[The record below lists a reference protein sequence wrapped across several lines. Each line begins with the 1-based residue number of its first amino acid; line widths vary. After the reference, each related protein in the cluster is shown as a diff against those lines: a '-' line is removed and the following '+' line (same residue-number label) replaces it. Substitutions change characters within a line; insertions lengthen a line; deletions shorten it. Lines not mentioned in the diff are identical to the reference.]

1 MVDQFNRQV
10 NYLRLSLTQRCNLNC
25 SYCGSGHCLLN
36 EDELSPEEIF
46 LLVKAFAACGITKV
60 RLTGGE
66 PLLRSDLPEIVSGVS
81 KIEGIKDISAT
92 TNGILLT
99 KELAEK
105 LKKAGLHRINISL
118 DSLQPERYKKIT
130 GGGNLTDVLN
140 GIDAALVTSLKPLHL
155 NVVLTRGVN
164 DDEADDFIRFA
175 SNKPLTVRFIELM
188 PFSPN
193 DDGKGIV
200 PNSEILARHPYL
212 VPLESASRSQPSVD
226 YSAKGWKGK
235 VGFISPIT
243 NKFCG
248 ECNRVRLLSN
258 GSLKPCLGSDEETAL
273 RPFLDNVEKLIEVIN
288 NAIRL
293 KPKGH
298 HFERGCSSGRSMQS
312 IGG

>member
-1 MVDQFNRQV
+1 MVDQFDRQV

-25 SYCGSGHCLLN
+25 SYCGSGRCLSQK
-36 EDELSPEEIF
+36 DELTPSEIE
-46 LLVKAFAACGITKV
+46 LLVKAFAKCGITKL

-66 PLLRSDLPEIVSGVS
+66 PLLRSDLPDIVKRVS
-81 KIEGIKDISAT
+81 NIEGIKDISAT

-105 LKKAGLHRINISL
+105 LKEAGLHRINISL

-130 GGGNLTDVLN
+130 GGGNLADVLN
-140 GIDAALVTSLKPLHL
+140 GIDAAIVSSLTPLHL
-155 NVVLTRGVN
+155 NVVLARGIN

-175 SNKPLTVRFIELM
+175 SNNPVTVRFIELM

-212 VPLESASRSQPSVD
+212 VPLVSTSRAQPSVD
-226 YSAKGWKGK
+226 YSVKGWKGN

-248 ECNRVRLLSN
+248 DCNRVRLLSN
-258 GSLKPCLGSDEETAL
+258 GNLKPCLGSDEETVL
-273 RPFLDNVEKLIEVIN
+273 RPFLFDEERLIKEIK
-288 NAIRL
+288 NAVRL

-298 HFERGCSSGRSMQS
+298 HFERGCSTGRSMQS